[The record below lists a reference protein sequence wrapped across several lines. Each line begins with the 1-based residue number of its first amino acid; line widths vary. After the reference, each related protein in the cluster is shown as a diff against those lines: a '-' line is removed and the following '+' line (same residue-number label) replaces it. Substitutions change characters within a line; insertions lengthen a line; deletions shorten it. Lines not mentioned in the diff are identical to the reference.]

1 MKVVYVE
8 QYTVLSPLIR
18 SHYCPCGNHA
28 PRLVE
33 QLSPQIKYKWRVE
46 CPECGRETPMYL
58 TAAAAKKAWSKG
70 IEC

>member
-1 MKVVYVE
+1 MKITYLE
-8 QYTVLSPLIR
+8 EYTTLSPLIR
-18 SHYCPCGNHA
+18 SHYCACSNHS

-33 QLSPQIKYKWRVE
+33 QLEPHTEYKWRVE

-58 TAAAAKKAWSKG
+58 FASTAKKAWSDG